1 MVDIKFHGT
10 GKTFGMTVLLDA
22 PRDLVWQAWST
33 REAMSKWWGP
43 KGFGIDVTRF
53 EFRPGGMFL
62 YSMKLP
68 NGDVWW
74 GRFIYREIVP
84 QEKIVFANGFSDA
97 NGGLTRA
104 PFNEIWPL
112 ETLSTVM
119 FTSQGGKTLLVS
131 EGGPLTDNAAELK
144 AFDDMR
150 QSMQGGYTGTME
162 QLADYLKGAK

>member
-1 MVDIKFHGT
+1 M
-10 GKTFGMTVLLDA
+10 L
-22 PRDLVWQAWST
+22 
-33 REAMSKWWGP
+33 
-43 KGFGIDVTRF
+43 
-53 EFRPGGMFL
+53 FR
-62 YSMKLP
+62 S
-68 NGDVWW
+68 
-74 GRFIYREIVP
+74 
-84 QEKIVFANGFSDA
+84 
-97 NGGLTRA
+97 TRA